1 MSDTFLS
8 EDDVATLTGAKTK
21 SKQIEVLR
29 RNGVPFFVN
38 AGGRPV
44 VARTAVEGGGA
55 RGPKNAPEPQRA
67 WVPRVLQRG

>member
-21 SKQIEVLR
+21 SKQIQVLR

-38 AGGRPV
+38 AAGRPV
-44 VARTAVEGGGA
+44 VARVAVEGGAPKGA
-55 RGPKNAPEPQRA
+55 SKAAEPQRA
-67 WVPRVLQRG
+67 WVPRVLQRV